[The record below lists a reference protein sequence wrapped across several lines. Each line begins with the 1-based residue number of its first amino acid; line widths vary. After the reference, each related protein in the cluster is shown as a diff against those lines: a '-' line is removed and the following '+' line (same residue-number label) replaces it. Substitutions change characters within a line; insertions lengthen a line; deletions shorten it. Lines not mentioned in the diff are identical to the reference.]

1 MAFNVNNMLEVVI
14 EFEVEKGG
22 FMEFP
27 CVEMCTLTELN
38 MTESVKFHVPLLY
51 LQLEDGIG
59 FFTKFPFIDGC
70 RIRITI
76 LINSKTFQRVEFRVF
91 NHNTILTRMGQTV
104 TIDAYLNCPKYWFT
118 SSCAGYRGST
128 SQVIKQIAET
138 CGFGT
143 DCDST
148 QDSQLWMQGNMTY
161 AEFVKYLTQRG
172 FGGKGSYMMSGLT
185 LSQSLVYKNVN
196 KLPDSGVKVATFT
209 QSEGFFL
216 ATDFSIN
223 SNSGLNN
230 GGGGGYASLMRMQ
243 TTSETKDTTYK
254 TIDVKKKES
263 NVNID
268 IDLVSEVQRSKVL
281 FSHFN
286 PEQSANLWEGVY
298 QNDRYSRLYTINCN
312 MIINSPTP
320 LTLLTP
326 YTLSAYNA
334 EGVVDTQNSGTYI
347 VDTRCMII
355 RGNKYG
361 ERITACRMGVN

>member
-1 MAFNVNNMLEVVI
+1 MGFNVNNMLEVVI
-14 EFEVEKGG
+14 EFEVEKNG

-27 CVEMCTLTELN
+27 CVAMCTLTELN

-59 FFTKFPFIDGC
+59 FFNKFPFTDGC
-70 RIRITI
+70 RIRVTI
-76 LINSKTFQRVEFRVF
+76 LINSKVFQQVEFRVF
-91 NHNTILTRMGQTV
+91 NHNTVLTPTGQTV

-118 SSCAGYRGST
+118 SSCVSYNGST
-128 SQVIKQIAET
+128 AQVIKQIANT
-138 CGFGT
+138 CGFGV

-148 QDSQLWMQGNMTY
+148 QDTQLWMQGNMTY

-172 FGGKGSYMMSGLT
+172 FAGKGSYMMSGLT

-196 KLPDSGVKVATFT
+196 NLPDSGYKVATFT
-209 QSEGFFL
+209 ESDGFFL
-216 ATDFSIN
+216 ATDFSVS

-230 GGGGGYASLMRMQ
+230 GGGGGYASLMRKQ
-243 TTSETKDTTYK
+243 TTNANDITYK
-254 TIDVKKKES
+254 TLDVKKKES

-268 IDLVSEVQRSKVL
+268 TDVVSEVQRSKVI
-281 FSHFN
+281 FSYFN
-286 PEQSANLWEGVY
+286 PEQSVNLWEGVY

-326 YTLSAYNA
+326 YSLTAYNG
-334 EGVVDTQNSGTYI
+334 EGVIDMKNSGTYI

-361 ERITACRMGVN
+361 ERISACRMGVN